1 MPSYAMIPAR
11 AGSERL
17 KDKNLLKIKGKP
29 VISYGIEIA
38 KKAGCFDLIVLNS
51 DSHEFRPIAE
61 EHGIQF
67 YLRDREIAQSK
78 TTSDEVVYDFF
89 QKFSD
94 ADEVVWINAI
104 SPMQD
109 PGEIAKA
116 LTLFKHNNLDSMI
129 ASHKY
134 FRHGLL
140 SGIPLNFK
148 LTDKFA
154 RTQDLEP
161 IELLS
166 YTFMI
171 WRRSEFLK
179 SYLQTGSAITC
190 GKFATYPI
198 DYQASLAIKDA
209 SDYNLIKMMMEG

>member
-1 MPSYAMIPAR
+1 M
-11 AGSERL
+11 
-17 KDKNLLKIKGKP
+17 
-29 VISYGIEIA
+29 
-38 KKAGCFDLIVLNS
+38 
-51 DSHEFRPIAE
+51 
-61 EHGIQF
+61 
-67 YLRDREIAQSK
+67 
-78 TTSDEVVYDFF
+78 YDFF

-116 LTLFKHNNLDSMI
+116 LTLFQHNNLDSMI

-179 SYLQTGSAITC
+179 SYSQTGSAITC